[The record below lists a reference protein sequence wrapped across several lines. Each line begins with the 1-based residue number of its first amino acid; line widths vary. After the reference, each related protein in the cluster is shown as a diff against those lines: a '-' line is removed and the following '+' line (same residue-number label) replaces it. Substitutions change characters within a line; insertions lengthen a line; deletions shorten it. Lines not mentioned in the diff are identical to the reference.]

1 MGGITEEMKFGFGKA
16 LELMK
21 EGRRM
26 RRAYWQNANAVFL
39 VQGSKFTV
47 NRAPLNQFFAEGTE
61 VEYRPHLD
69 LIASDG
75 TVGVWSVSNADILAE
90 DWYVVE

>member
-1 MGGITEEMKFGFGKA
+1 MSPETFGFAKA

-21 EGRRM
+21 SGSRVARM
-26 RRAYWQNANAVFL
+26 NWKNATAVFL

-69 LIASDG
+69 LIAADG

-90 DWYVVE
+90 DWHVVA